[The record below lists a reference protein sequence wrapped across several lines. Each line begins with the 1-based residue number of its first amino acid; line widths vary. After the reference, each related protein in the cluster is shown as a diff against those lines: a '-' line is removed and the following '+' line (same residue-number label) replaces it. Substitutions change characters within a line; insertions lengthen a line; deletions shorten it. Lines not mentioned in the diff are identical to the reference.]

1 MKHVTNIYDELGWK
15 KATGYPV
22 GTRIKVLRDE
32 NGAKTILLKLPAGF
46 HMDSHTHIYNEQH
59 VVLEGEYESE
69 GKIFPSGTYRLV
81 PAHKDHGPFASK
93 SGAVILVIWDTIKI
107 PQ

>member
-1 MKHVTNIYDELGWK
+1 MISSAGKKLLDIRLEQESKFCAMK
-15 KATGYPV
+15 
-22 GTRIKVLRDE
+22 

-69 GKIFPSGTYRLV
+69 GKTFPSGTYRLV
-81 PAHKDHGPFASK
+81 PAHKDHGPFTSK
-93 SGAVILVIWDTIKI
+93 TGAVILVIWDPVK
-107 PQ
+107 

>member
-32 NGAKTILLKLPAGF
+32 NGAKTIMLKLPAGF
-46 HMDSHTHIYNEQH
+46 QMDSHTHIYNEQH
-59 VVLEGEYESE
+59 VVLQGEYESA
-69 GKIFPSGTYRLV
+69 GKVFPSGTYRSI
-81 PAHKDHGPFASK
+81 PAHKDHGPLTSK
-93 SGAVILVIWDTIKI
+93 MGAVILVIWDTIK
-107 PQ
+107 

>member
-15 KATGYPV
+15 KATGYQV
-22 GTRIKVLRDE
+22 GTRTKVLLDQD
-32 NGAKTILLKLPAGF
+32 GLKTILLKLPPGF

-69 GKIFPSGTYRLV
+69 GKLFESGTYRFI

-93 SGAVILVIWDTIKI
+93 AGAVIMVIWNTI
-107 PQ
+107 Q